1 MQINTDTNIAEEQTV
16 PIQYSVL
23 APVTITANVMDNI
36 LVENVT
42 HVIGNIDVSSN
53 INEIIELKAV
63 GM

>member
-1 MQINTDTNIAEEQTV
+1 MQTNTDGNIAERQTA
-16 PIQYSVL
+16 PIQYSIF
-23 APVTITANVMDNI
+23 APVTITANVMDI
-36 LVENVT
+36 ISVENVT

>member
-1 MQINTDTNIAEEQTV
+1 MQMNTDSNIAEEQTV

-42 HVIGNIDVSSN
+42 HVIGSIDVSST

>member
-1 MQINTDTNIAEEQTV
+1 MQTNTDSNIAERQTV

-42 HVIGNIDVSSN
+42 HVIGSIDVSSN
-53 INEIIELKAV
+53 INEIIELKVV

>member
-1 MQINTDTNIAEEQTV
+1 MQTNTDSNIAERQTV

-42 HVIGNIDVSSN
+42 HVIGSIDVSSN

>member
-1 MQINTDTNIAEEQTV
+1 MQTNTDSNIAEGQTV

-42 HVIGNIDVSSN
+42 HVIGSINVSSN